1 MNAFAIIVQTILL
14 LQPFISQYA
23 YSRLGGPIQ
32 ESQYA
37 YPLIDNFIVLSIVKE
52 VLIQEIIRHSRLGT
66 VWRKTYR
73 RAAAYPYLCSVWLQ
87 QQNPGNLLGIRT
99 IRKVIPPPGKR
110 FPITPPHRDI
120 FSALVFYVDLTKNA
134 WFLIINSFWMTL

>member
-66 VWRKTYR
+66 V
-73 RAAAYPYLCSVWLQ
+73 
-87 QQNPGNLLGIRT
+87 
-99 IRKVIPPPGKR
+99 
-110 FPITPPHRDI
+110 
-120 FSALVFYVDLTKNA
+120 
-134 WFLIINSFWMTL
+134 